1 MRDAVKALRG
11 SFTLLAIHADA
22 PDVIVGV
29 RRNSPLVVGLG
40 DGENFMASDVAAFI
54 EFTKKAIELGQDE
67 IVTMTPTSVEITDL
81 DGKSVKPKHYEISW
95 HLMSPHLSITPSAQW
110 NLAKMKLSRSAQ
122 RQSQSVTSKV
132 AQSHF
137 VNMKSHGMQRLRRR
151 VALHTSCSKRSLIN
165 LRRLPTL

>member
-67 IVTMTPTSVEITDL
+67 VVTMTPTSVEITDL
-81 DGKSVKPKHYEISW
+81 DGKPVTPKQYEISW
-95 HLMSPHLSITPSAQW
+95 DASA
-110 NLAKMKLSRSAQ
+110 AQ
-122 RQSQSVTSKV
+122 KGGFAHFMLKEIFEQPKAV
-132 AQSHF
+132 AD
-137 VNMKSHGMQRLRRR
+137 
-151 VALHTSCSKRSLIN
+151 
-165 LRRLPTL
+165 TLFGRIRD